1 MALQGESVW
10 LKWGRS
16 SYPMPVTIFRGGET
30 DAFLTTEA
38 LRVVLQEEQPAAL
51 SEVLR
56 EMERARMMAEDWRGA
71 MESPYG
77 NRVDTR
83 DPNHRML
90 SWREIGQ
97 ERNETCDYL
106 ATVNAEAREALVE
119 ARGEIRVALDDP
131 GSDRR
136 AALTAAYNAMRE
148 AETTLNDDE
157 PTSSSDEEDTD
168 ELEEDTDDFE
178 GVDIDPLSA
187 T

>member
-1 MALQGESVW
+1 
-10 LKWGRS
+10 
-16 SYPMPVTIFRGGET
+16 MPVTIFRGGET
-30 DAFLTTEA
+30 NFLNMEA

-51 SEVLR
+51 SEALR

-136 AALTAAYNAMRE
+136 AALTTAYNAMRE
-148 AETTLNDDE
+148 AERTLLSDDE
-157 PTSSSDEEDTD
+157 SMSLSDEEDTD
-168 ELEEDTDDFE
+168 ELEEATDDFE